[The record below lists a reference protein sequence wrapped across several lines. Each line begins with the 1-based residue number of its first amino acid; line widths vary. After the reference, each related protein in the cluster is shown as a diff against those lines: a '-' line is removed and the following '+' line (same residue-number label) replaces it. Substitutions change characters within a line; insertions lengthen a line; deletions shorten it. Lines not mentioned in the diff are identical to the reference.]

1 MLYRITRYVAITLFV
16 CLGAGKLSAC
26 VTDPGSGFSTTF
38 RNDIDG
44 DLNDWGA
51 LTIDANDPNCAH
63 AAANRLVAKLH
74 STPLDHWDDPLAGYS
89 VALIFA
95 AALRLGSYGWFNTQP
110 DPSYS
115 LTYELDN
122 VKFNYRDQ
130 ESQAGPCGTG
140 TEGNSCMDDYAGA
153 AAAWAWMSA
162 YKKRRGDSDAEDWV
176 TRSRNRINDFFNNV
190 CIFDQANYDDPMN
203 PGYHRICNGTWND
216 IEDNTGYVFA
226 FEHGIE
232 SPHYGFG
239 LLTSIAGAITGI
251 EAGGETVTLIPE
263 QQSKAFG
270 MWAEIQM
277 HINHWFEADCK
288 DPEPD
293 PMNPGKWLFG
303 DNVVCVADQFYE
315 PGMYNLRDFLIT
327 HANFTPP
334 FDQYQ
339 ANGGYNWD
347 GVGDKYA
354 SHFGYG
360 RRTTYKEQASDW
372 YLARADQSRYIPYNN
387 NPAQGYLDAISDTGV
402 AYGWACDADA
412 PNGTVKVDF
421 YINGNTLLAEDPSQ
435 FPNAGSEPAVNNL
448 CGGGSAHRFFVQLP
462 AWAQGRPV
470 SAWARDY
477 TTGSMVNLWCLES
490 PCVW

>member
-1 MLYRITRYVAITLFV
+1 MLHRITRYVAIMLFV
-16 CLGAGKLSAC
+16 CLGLGTGKLSAC
-26 VTDPGSGFSTTF
+26 VTGPGSGFSTNY
-38 RNDIDG
+38 RYSVDG

-63 AAANRLVAKLH
+63 LAANNLVAKLH
-74 STPLDHWDDPLAGYS
+74 NTPLSHWSEPLAGYS

-95 AALRLGSYGWFNTQP
+95 AAVRLGSYGWFNTQP

-115 LTYELDN
+115 LTYELEN
-122 VKFNYRDQ
+122 VKFNYNDSA
-130 ESQAGPCGTG
+130 SQAGGCDTG
-140 TEGNSCMDDYAGA
+140 FEGNSCMDDKAGA
-153 AAAWAWMSA
+153 AAAWGWMAA
-162 YKKRRGDSDAEDWV
+162 YKKKRGDTDTWAIAQ
-176 TRSRNRINDFFNNV
+176 RSGDRIDEFFNNV

-216 IEDNTGYVFA
+216 IEDNTGKVIA
-226 FEHGIE
+226 FEHEIE

-239 LLTSIAGAITGI
+239 LLTSIAGAITGL
-251 EAGGETVTLIPE
+251 EAAGAGKTLSPE
-263 QQSKAFG
+263 QQSKVFG
-270 MWAEIQM
+270 MWAEIQR
-277 HINHWFEADCK
+277 HINNWYGQECE
-288 DPEPD
+288 DPYSLGNGQWAFGPKIPCNDQGYD
-293 PMNPGKWLFG
+293 PSK
-303 DNVVCVADQFYE
+303 YS
-315 PGMYNLRDFLIT
+315 LRDFLIN
-327 HANFTPP
+327 HASFTPP

-339 ANGGYNWD
+339 ASGGFNWD
-347 GVGDKYA
+347 GVMDKYND
-354 SHFGYG
+354 HFGYG
-360 RRTTYKEQASDW
+360 RRTTYNEQSSDW
-372 YLARADQSRYIPYNN
+372 YVARADQSRYMPYNN
-387 NPAQGYLDAISDTGV
+387 NPPQGYLDAISDSGV

-435 FPNAGSEPAVNNL
+435 FPNVGSEPAVNNL